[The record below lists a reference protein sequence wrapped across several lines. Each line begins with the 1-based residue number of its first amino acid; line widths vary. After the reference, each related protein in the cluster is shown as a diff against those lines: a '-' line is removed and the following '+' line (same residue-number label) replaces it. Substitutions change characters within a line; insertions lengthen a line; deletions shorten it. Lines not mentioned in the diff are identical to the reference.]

1 MLEYC
6 LVLGAGDEDLQL
18 VMDNVALS
26 RKAGAGVPVPRWYD
40 VWLVRGTAGQRD
52 ERLQGK
58 VEVLDEVGGVRLD
71 LMLNDAQKPE
81 HWLEEGEGAGEGAG
95 VLSLLHAGVV
105 LVDFAVPWK
114 DGAVDGDVGQDQVV
128 EGVVVN
134 GVLQFENECVTQA

>member
-1 MLEYC
+1 M
-6 LVLGAGDEDLQL
+6 VLGAGDEDLQL
-18 VMDNVALS
+18 VMDNVALF
-26 RKAGAGVPVPRWYD
+26 RKAGVGVPVPKWYD
-40 VWLVRGTAGQRD
+40 VWLVRGTAGRLD

-81 HWLEEGEGAGEGAG
+81 HWLEEGAGEGEGAG

-114 DGAVDGDVGQDQVV
+114 DGAVDGDVGRDQVV

>member
-6 LVLGAGDEDLQL
+6 LVLGTGDEDLQL
-18 VMDNVALS
+18 VMDNVALF
-26 RKAGAGVPVPRWYD
+26 RKAGVGVPVPKWYD
-40 VWLVRGTAGQRD
+40 VWLVRDTAVQLD
-52 ERLQGK
+52 EQLQEK

-81 HWLEEGEGAGEGAG
+81 HWLEEEEVEGVE

-105 LVDFAVPWK
+105 LVDFAVLWK
-114 DGAVDGDVGQDQVV
+114 DGVVDGDVGQDQEV

-134 GVLQFENECVTQA
+134 GVQQFENECVTQG